1 MSDEIVDNLKK
12 PSAWMRVLF
21 MAGFVVAL
29 YVTGVVLLVIML
41 AQIIFSL
48 LTGGDNQN
56 LRRMGAGLSSY
67 VSEILAYLTYNSEL
81 RPFPFSNF
89 PQQPGAESA
98 PEPAPAP
105 EPDPEPRPK
114 PQAYAEPESKP
125 ASPSTELA
133 VSAEIVSETES
144 ARHSAVEPAPASETE
159 SKPRAVKKK
168 PAATKKTTT
177 TKKSTTA
184 RKPATRKPRTNT
196 RAAKTE
202 GDGDS

>member
-89 PQQPGAESA
+89 PQQPGAASD
-98 PEPAPAP
+98 PEPAPGLEPQTEP
-105 EPDPEPRPK
+105 EPEPEP
-114 PQAYAEPESKP
+114 EPPSKADEAESKP
-125 ASPSTELA
+125 KT
-133 VSAEIVSETES
+133 
-144 ARHSAVEPAPASETE
+144 
-159 SKPRAVKKK
+159 VKKK
-168 PAATKKTTT
+168 PAAAKKTTT

-184 RKPATRKPRTNT
+184 RKPAARKPRTNT
-196 RAAKTE
+196 KAAKTE